1 MLSHCQAAG
10 VIDDKRRCAL
20 WSLHSSGA
28 IVSLERAQERV
39 DVSMG
44 SSYRSSGAGDDM
56 LMLML
61 VPGLLLLAARA
72 NELCRR
78 YKATPYLYVD
88 EPLQVEASRRWH
100 DREV

>member
-1 MLSHCQAAG
+1 
-10 VIDDKRRCAL
+10 
-20 WSLHSSGA
+20 
-28 IVSLERAQERV
+28 
-39 DVSMG
+39 
-44 SSYRSSGAGDDM
+44 M
-56 LMLML
+56 LMLE
-61 VPGLLLLAARA
+61 PGLLLLAARA

>member
-1 MLSHCQAAG
+1 
-10 VIDDKRRCAL
+10 
-20 WSLHSSGA
+20 
-28 IVSLERAQERV
+28 
-39 DVSMG
+39 MG
-44 SSYRSSGAGDDM
+44 SSYRSGAGDDM
-56 LMLML
+56 LML
-61 VPGLLLLAARA
+61 VPGLLLLLAARA